1 MAQDTPMQILVNGG
15 TVTIAAGASVR
26 ALVLQL
32 GLEGPVAVEVNRD
45 IVPRATHETHT
56 LRDGDVVEI
65 VRFVGGG

>member
-1 MAQDTPMQILVNGG
+1 MQLLVNGG

-26 ALVLQL
+26 ALVVQL

-45 IVPRATHETHT
+45 IVPRASHETHT
-56 LRDGDVVEI
+56 LHHGDVVEI